1 MQFKNLAIAA
11 SSAAAVSAQTPIG
24 QTFGVLSIASGTQLQ
39 YAGWSAS
46 HRGLFAR
53 GPAQEASCDKGAKE
67 EFATFHLNDKSE
79 LFLFNNG
86 QNPPQQIFVDRSGMG
101 QGIVG
106 YTTGAEP
113 TVRNAERAG
122 FSIEDGHLK
131 FDGADFQACPG
142 YEEGA
147 YKIWLA
153 GTTNPGGNSNCTAIA
168 ARVQTL
174 SEPVG
179 CLYSQQ

>member
-1 MQFKNLAIAA
+1 MQFKNIAITAA
-11 SSAAAVSAQTPIG
+11 SASAVSAQTPIG
-24 QTFGVLSIASGTQLQ
+24 QTFGVLSIASGTPLQ

-46 HRGLFAR
+46 AQGIWNL
-53 GPAQEASCDKGAKE
+53 GPAQDAGCDKGAKE
-67 EFATFHLNDKSE
+67 EFATFHLTDKSE

-86 QNPPQQIFVDRSGMG
+86 QNPPQQLWVDRSGMG
-101 QGIVG
+101 QGIMG
-106 YTTGAEP
+106 YTTGVQP
-113 TVRNAERAG
+113 TVRNAERTG

-131 FDGADFQACPG
+131 FDGGDFQACPG
-142 YEEGA
+142 YEDGA

-153 GTTNPGGNSNCTAIA
+153 GITNPGGNANCTAIA

-179 CLYSQQ
+179 CLYQS

>member
-24 QTFGVLSIASGTQLQ
+24 QTFGVLSIASGTALQ

-46 HRGLFAR
+46 SRGIFAN
-53 GPAQEASCDKGAKE
+53 GPAQDASCDKGAKE
-67 EFATFHLNDKSE
+67 EFATFHLNEAGE

-86 QNPPQQIFVDRSGMG
+86 QNPPQQLFVDRSGMG
-101 QGIVG
+101 QGIMG

-113 TVRNAERAG
+113 IVRNGERAG

-142 YEEGA
+142 YAEGA

-153 GTTNPGGNSNCTAIA
+153 GTSNPGGNSNCTAIA
-168 ARVQTL
+168 ARVQTI

>member
-1 MQFKNLAIAA
+1 MQFKNIALTAA
-11 SSAAAVSAQTPIG
+11 SAATVSAQTPIG
-24 QTFGVLSIASGTQLQ
+24 QTFGVLSIHSGSPVQ

-46 HRGLFAR
+46 SRGIFNL
-53 GPAQEASCDKGAKE
+53 GPAQNASCDKGAKE

-79 LFLFNNG
+79 LFLYSTG
-86 QNPPQQIFVDRSGMG
+86 NPVQQVYVDRSGMG

-106 YTTGAEP
+106 YTTG
-113 TVRNAERAG
+113 
-122 FSIEDGHLK
+122 DGHLK
-131 FDGADFQACPG
+131 FDGADFQSCPG
-142 YEEGA
+142 YVDGA

-153 GTTNPGGNSNCTAIA
+153 GTSNPGGNSDCVAVA

-179 CLYSQQ
+179 CLYQQQ

>member
-1 MQFKNLAIAA
+1 MQFKNIALTAA
-11 SSAAAVSAQTPIG
+11 SAATVSAQTPIG
-24 QTFGVLSIASGTQLQ
+24 QTFGVLSIHSGSPVQ

-46 HRGLFAR
+46 SRGIFNL
-53 GPAQEASCDKGAKE
+53 GPAQNASCDKGAKE

-79 LFLFNNG
+79 LFLYSTG
-86 QNPPQQIFVDRSGMG
+86 NPVQQVYVDRSGMG

-106 YTTGAEP
+106 YTTGVEP
-113 TVRNAERAG
+113 TPRNAERAG

-131 FDGADFQACPG
+131 FDGADFQSCPG
-142 YEEGA
+142 YVDGA

-153 GTTNPGGNSNCTAIA
+153 GTSNPGGNSDCVAVA

-179 CLYSQQ
+179 CLYQQQ

>member
-11 SSAAAVSAQTPIG
+11 ASAAAVSAQTPIG
-24 QTFGVLSIASGTQLQ
+24 QTFGVLSIASGTKLQ

-46 HRGLFAR
+46 SRGIFNY
-53 GPAQEASCDKGAKE
+53 GQAQDAACDKGVKE
-67 EFATFHLNDKSE
+67 EYATFHLNDKSE

-86 QNPPQQIFVDRSGMG
+86 QNPPQQLYVDRSGMG
-101 QGIVG
+101 QGIMG
-106 YTTGAEP
+106 YTTGVEP
-113 TVRNAERAG
+113 APRNAERTG

-131 FDGADFQACPG
+131 FDGSDFQACPG
-142 YEEGA
+142 YAEGA
-147 YKIWLA
+147 YKIWVA
-153 GTTNPGGNSNCTAIA
+153 GATNPGGNSNCTAVA
-168 ARVQTL
+168 ARVQTI